1 MSVASGEM
9 QAVPGCLDV
18 GFDVVGLC
26 ASLHKEVDEGQV
38 VEGVG
43 VRLL

>member
-1 MSVASGEM
+1 VKT
-9 QAVPGCLDV
+9 PGCLDV

-26 ASLHKEVDEGQV
+26 APLHKEVHKGQV

-43 VRLL
+43 VGLL